1 MFKMLLANNH
11 EIMKQIIQ
19 TKIVGIENKMAN

>member
-11 EIMKQIIQ
+11 EIMEQIIQ
-19 TKIVGIENKMAN
+19 TKIIEIENKMAN